1 MSKRVLI
8 ILGIGIA
15 CIIAAIFLLR
25 YELTVKDEPEP
36 EPEEYPE
43 EVIEL
48 IPDKKEPAKQEPH
61 GTESIKD

>member
-36 EPEEYPE
+36 EEEPE

-48 IPDKKEPAKQEPH
+48 IPDKKEPVKQEPD

>member
-8 ILGIGIA
+8 ILGIGFV
-15 CIIAAIFLLR
+15 CIIAAVFLLK
-25 YELTVKDEPEP
+25 YELTVKDEPDL
-36 EPEEYPE
+36 EEDPE

-48 IPDKKEPAKQEPH
+48 IPDKKEPVKQEPD